1 MSDNRVYSIL
11 IFRPMVF
18 ILLFAV
24 TLLSCTREEFD
35 TKGFSELPSGVLF
48 KLHKIGELT
57 DKPESGNYVKI
68 DVAYSVSNDSVFY
81 SGTRE
86 FALGK
91 SVNNNDL
98 SYCIKQLAEG
108 DSASFIINTNNLF
121 SEKNGMHAID
131 FLRDKPKVKI
141 DIALRKISSE
151 EEYNNQR
158 TEFLSWID
166 NPEIYEKEQ
175 IKEYIKQNKLNMQIS
190 GSGMYYCKIKEGN
203 GKKPVSGD
211 ILSLNYEGQMIN
223 GKYFDSTKKRREYF
237 SYKYGV
243 QYQVIKGFEEAVSRM
258 TEGEKVMIILPSWLA
273 FGKEGSATG
282 IIPPFTSVIYELELV
297 KINKQ

>member
-1 MSDNRVYSIL
+1 MSDRRFNSIL
-11 IFRPMVF
+11 ILKPMVF
-18 ILLFAV
+18 ILLLAG
-24 TLLSCTREEFD
+24 TLQSCIRDEFD
-35 TKGFSELPSGVLF
+35 TKGFSELPSGIMF
-48 KLHKIGELT
+48 KLHKIGEFT
-57 DKPESGNYVKI
+57 DKPEAGDYVKI
-68 DVAYSVSNDSVFY
+68 DVSYSVLNDSVFY

-86 FALGK
+86 FALGR
-91 SVNNNDL
+91 SINNTDL
-98 SYCIKQLAEG
+98 NYCIQQLAEG
-108 DSASFIINTNNLF
+108 DSASFIINTDNLF
-121 SEKNGMHAID
+121 TEKNGAHAID
-131 FLRDKPKVKI
+131 FLRDKSKIKI
-141 DIALRKISSE
+141 DIALRRILSE

-166 NPEIYEKEQ
+166 NPETYETEQ
-175 IKEYIKQNKLNMQIS
+175 IEEYIKQNKLKMKTS
-190 GSGMYYCKIKEGN
+190 GSGMYYCKLREGN

-211 ILSLNYEGQMIN
+211 ILSLNYEGKMIN